1 MRTVYKVLLIFFS
14 LIFLSAAGGL
24 TYITVR
30 DGREMA
36 EMDDL
41 RLLKAAR
48 RDTAMAAPT
57 VAVTEDGASVIVIRA
72 TTEESPVQGVAMEGA
87 AAAEAAEAR
96 PPAILPEYVELYERN
111 PDFAGWVKIEGTAID
126 FPVMYTPE
134 EPEKYLR
141 RLFDGKESSAGVPFI
156 GAGGRVFPQSDTVVL
171 FSHNRRNGT
180 MFADI
185 AKYAK
190 PAYGAEHAMI
200 QFDTLY
206 SRGVYE
212 VFAVFQTVYDKRDP
226 QANFQYYAY
235 PDFENEQAFDDY
247 VAQICAM
254 ALYDTGVTPV
264 YGEKLLLLSTC
275 AYFTENGRIVV
286 AARRAN

>member
-1 MRTVYKVLLIFFS
+1 MRTIYKILLTFFS
-14 LIFLSAAGGL
+14 LVFLAAAGSL
-24 TYITVR
+24 TYITIR
-30 DGREMA
+30 DSREMS
-36 EMDDL
+36 EMDEL
-41 RLLKAAR
+41 RTIRETQLSAGR
-48 RDTAMAAPT
+48 VAPVSDKT
-57 VAVTEDGASVIVIRA
+57 KDGVPVVMIQATEASV
-72 TTEESPVQGVAMEGA
+72 TGSPA
-87 AAAEAAEAR
+87 AATEPAALVA
-96 PPAILPEYVELYERN
+96 PVILPEYEALFQMN

-126 FPVMYTPE
+126 FPVMLTPQ

-156 GAGGRVFPQSDTVVL
+156 GEGGSVLPQSDTVVI

-190 PAYGAEHAMI
+190 PAFCQEHAMI

-206 SRGVYE
+206 EHGVYE
-212 VFAVFQTVYDKRDP
+212 VFAAFQTVYNKNKP
-226 QANFQYYAY
+226 EASFQYYAY
-235 PDFENEQAFDDY
+235 PNFKSEQEYDAY
-247 VAQICAM
+247 VDRIQSM
-254 ALYDTGVTPV
+254 ALYDTGVEPS

-286 AARRAN
+286 AARRVK